1 MDDLERY
8 AEEVVERWK
17 REMSRLPFPAH
28 YRVLDEE
35 VVEVMRNL
43 AEALLRSV
51 EDESLRTEFEEYG
64 RFYRFGE
71 DLGRLR
77 KRGCFTMQEV
87 VQEHLIFRAEFW
99 DHFRETVALK
109 QVADYQLEKEINRCF
124 DYLLQASARAYQS
137 EFSREIRENPLRDPL
152 SGLYNAEY
160 FQGRLVEEV
169 RRSLRYQHELSLVLF
184 EMEDYHQLMDRE
196 GGERVKDMVRFIA
209 EHLVRL
215 CRECDVIARI
225 SDGGFAVLLP
235 ETGLRGGKIVA
246 ERLSRFLLR
255 ELPSL
260 SSAGRAPV
268 LRWGLASYPEEVRV
282 PERIYDCARE
292 AMIAARLQAPDEVAV
307 YRSAEGLGG

>member
-1 MDDLERY
+1 MDGLERY

-17 REMSRLPFPAH
+17 REISRLPFPAH
-28 YRVLDEE
+28 YQVLDEQ
-35 VVEVMRNL
+35 VVEIVRNL
-43 AEALLRSV
+43 TVALLRSV
-51 EDESLRTEFEEYG
+51 EDESLRSEFEEYG

-77 KRGCFTMQEV
+77 KRGCFSMQEV

-124 DYLLQASARAYQS
+124 DFLLQASARAYQS

-160 FQGRLVEEV
+160 LQGRMVEEV
-169 RRSLRYQHELSLVLF
+169 RRSLRYQHALSLIIF
-184 EMEDYHQLMDRE
+184 EIEDYHQLLDRE
-196 GGERVKDMVRFIA
+196 GGERVKEMVRFIA
-209 EHLVRL
+209 DHLSRM
-215 CRECDVIARI
+215 CRDCDVIARF

-260 SSAGRAPV
+260 TAGGTAPV
-268 LRWGLASYPEEVRV
+268 LRWGLASYPDEVRV
-282 PERIYDCARE
+282 PEKIFDCARE
-292 AMIAARLQAPDEVAV
+292 ALIAARFEAPDEVAV
-307 YRSAEGLGG
+307 YRSAGSSGG